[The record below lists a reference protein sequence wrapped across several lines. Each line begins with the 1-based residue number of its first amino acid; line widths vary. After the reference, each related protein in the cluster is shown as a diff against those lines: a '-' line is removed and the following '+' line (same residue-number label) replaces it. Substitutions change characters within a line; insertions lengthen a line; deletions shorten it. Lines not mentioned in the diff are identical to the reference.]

1 MLKDFEIQALIETE
15 KRIVHKDPVKGFR
28 KEDRHHRCS
37 LQLESVS
44 EEKKKFKVFIRQSVE
59 FIEDFSIGLRYET
72 NLPLLK
78 IITLICYNG
87 PHGESSRHLDGHY
100 AQPHIH
106 RLTETE
112 IASGSME
119 PQEKHRKITDKY
131 RTFEEAISIFFRDIG
146 AVNFVEHFSELQ
158 QPRLFNGQ

>member
-28 KEDRHHRCS
+28 EENRHFDCR
-37 LQLESVS
+37 LELESDS
-44 EEKKKFKVFIRQSVE
+44 GEEKKFKVFIGQSVE
-59 FIEDFSIGLRYET
+59 FIENFSIGLQYEI
-72 NLPLLK
+72 NISLLK
-78 IITLICYNG
+78 IITLTRYNG
-87 PHGESSRHLDGHY
+87 PHGDISRHSDGHY
-100 AQPHIH
+100 AKPHIH
-106 RLTETE
+106 RLTAAE
-112 IASGSME
+112 IASGSMM

-146 AVNFVEHFSELQ
+146 AANFADHFPELR

>member
-1 MLKDFEIQALIETE
+1 MLKDFGIQALIETE

-37 LQLESVS
+37 LELEPVS

-59 FIEDFSIGLRYET
+59 FIEDFSIGLQYEI
-72 NLPLLK
+72 NISLLK
-78 IITLICYNG
+78 IVTLIRYNE
-87 PHGESSRHLDGHY
+87 PHGEISRHSDGHY
-100 AQPHIH
+100 AKPHIH

-112 IASGSME
+112 IASGSMM

-131 RTFEEAISIFFRDIG
+131 RTFEEAISIFILDIG
-146 AVNFVEHFSELQ
+146 SINFADHFPELR